1 MPEELWDARWT
12 RSAGSIETWGP
23 VTGKAAIGRLG
34 SRAPHAL
41 TQRCSWLV
49 AGLATAFA
57 ASLMSTLT
65 VAIDRG
71 SVETSVLSLL
81 FLVAIH
87 LVYGKWCPAP
97 VLSNLGGA
105 VAVLFVSIG
114 MAGIISLVGLRHNAA
129 FIDETLARADQY
141 LGFDTPSMIAW
152 FADHPVCSELLK
164 LAYASSFVQL
174 FGLVVL
180 LSLLRRFDK
189 LWELVFVCS
198 FTIVASTTFSVFWPA
213 IGAFAHY
220 DYAAGILERLPIG
233 ARLYHLPKLE
243 YFRNAALPVVSFA
256 NLHGVVTFPSFHC
269 CLALMTVFAA
279 TGTRWLFWALVAL
292 NVLVLVSALPIG
304 GHYVIDLPAGALL
317 WLAATA
323 AAAMLNKPESARAS
337 SGDFQS
343 VSAPASG
350 GRRAFQ
356 NEKPRREGRGL
367 RSNPR
372 TSGEPI
378 VETEV
383 SHESCTD
390 DDGIRRR
397 QNDAAASEPDQL
409 ISAGHSL

>member
-1 MPEELWDARWT
+1 
-12 RSAGSIETWGP
+12 
-23 VTGKAAIGRLG
+23 
-34 SRAPHAL
+34 
-41 TQRCSWLV
+41 
-49 AGLATAFA
+49 
-57 ASLMSTLT
+57 MSTLT
-65 VAIDRG
+65 VAIDGG
-71 SVETSVLSLL
+71 SVEIAAITLL
-81 FLVAIH
+81 FLVTTN
-87 LVYGKWCPAP
+87 LVYDKWRPAP
-97 VLSNLGGA
+97 VLSNLCGA

-114 MAGIISLVGLRHNAA
+114 MAGIISLVGLRHNAT
-129 FIDETLARADQY
+129 FIDDTLTRADQY

-152 FADHPVCSELLK
+152 FADHPVCSEILK

-220 DYAAGILERLPIG
+220 DYAAGIHERLPMG
-233 ARLYHLPKLE
+233 AGLYHLSKLD

-279 TGTRWLFWALVAL
+279 TGTRWLFWTLVAL
-292 NVLVLVSALPIG
+292 NVPVLISTLPIG

-317 WLAATA
+317 WLAAAA
-323 AAAMLNKPESARAS
+323 AAAMLNRPELPRAS
-337 SGDFQS
+337 FGDFQ
-343 VSAPASG
+343 SAPASG
-350 GRRAFQ
+350 GRRVLQ

-367 RSNPR
+367 RSDPR

-378 VETEV
+378 VEAET
-383 SHESCTD
+383 SRESCTD
-390 DDGIRRR
+390 DDGMRR
-397 QNDAAASEPDQL
+397 QNVVRRNR
-409 ISAGHSL
+409 IN